1 MKTSPQQEFLLQLL
15 FSGDSELR
23 ERALLAV
30 APKERDRVRE
40 IVKVREDAEPLLGTM
55 MADLGTASGELRK
68 NYASQFWRRT
78 AIRALA
84 ATVDGIVFSLKR
96 LALATADLIETE
108 LKTEEKDFLR
118 EQQSSPAGGK
128 VRLPGFRDNFKR
140 TFKTFARVHRISCAT
155 DFGQEGFEALCQ
167 TFELRHRVT
176 HPKSTTTF
184 FVQDDET
191 KRAGEA
197 IDWLS
202 RELQRLLGDCH
213 DSLGKTSAGSSS

>member
-1 MKTSPQQEFLLQLL
+1 MNISTQQELLLRHL

-23 ERALLAV
+23 ERALLEV

-40 IVKVREDAEPLLGTM
+40 LVKVREDYEPLLGTM

-78 AIRALA
+78 AIRALS

-96 LALATADLIETE
+96 LALATADLNETE
-108 LKTEEKDFLR
+108 LKAEERDFLR
-118 EQQSSPAGGK
+118 EQQVSPMGGK

-140 TFKTFARVHRISCAT
+140 TLKIFARVHRISCAT
-155 DFGQEGFEALCQ
+155 DFGQKGFEALCQ

-176 HPKSTTTF
+176 HPKSSATF
-184 FVQDDET
+184 FVKDDET

-197 IDWLS
+197 INWLS
-202 RELQRLLGDCH
+202 RELQRLLGDCRK
-213 DSLGKTSAGSSS
+213 SLGKTSAGSSS